1 MKSSVLCVVALAAV
15 CCVGCD
21 KFSDSENEGNGL
33 GNAKHPYVAAEN
45 RITCITGSYSD
56 GRDWG
61 WGPDTWEFEYDSEGR
76 LSRILEKSA
85 ALTWAETLFSRDG
98 SGKLSSAV
106 ITVVPYDQVENWDGY
121 YDLGCGD
128 VINVSLT
135 WKEKCAEVK
144 ADYPK
149 YPLKDYEYV
158 LSFDGDDNLC
168 SMACGGGGSTG
179 SFVWKNGD
187 RVSFTTTTYTGDR
200 IDVNYTYSDKE
211 NNFCGVCL
219 NSFIEPRDF
228 PIESA
233 IMLND
238 EISGLQTKH
247 LLSSVTT
254 GEEHYDISYTFNAS
268 GNVETMTR
276 TKKGNEQE
284 KIVWH
289 IYYGGDTP
297 SADEPVVNNPDGLA
311 RVASIKLGV
320 DYWTEEF
327 KYNSFAENEYE
338 LQFNYGI
345 DKRLAELRTFV
356 DGKYDGSKSFKFEWF
371 EGKIRISRIGYPECY
386 YDVSL
391 NDKGYVRAS
400 ERTGYS
406 KVSYAFEY
414 NDAGFLSSVE
424 RTIGSTTQIW
434 SYEWSDKG
442 ILAESG
448 TDWGKPYR
456 DEYDIS
462 FDSGKNNMN
471 VDLTPLLFLE
481 YADADD
487 YVNLLMFLRL
497 AGRGNEWLLRSVD
510 TSDWKLAWSVT
521 LPDATTTPGV
531 TIHETETYYR
541 YGVWT
546 GKLDYEFVKDG
557 VVKSVTTTQPVRK
570 IQHDYDLVAS
580 TEFAYERDGQKYYEV
595 TIKNEKE
602 TILDEGVN
610 TLTWTFEYM

>member
-21 KFSDSENEGNGL
+21 KFSDSENEGNGV

-45 RITCITGSYSD
+45 RITTIRETHTSKVLGFD
-56 GRDWG
+56 G
-61 WGPDTWEFEYDSEGR
+61 TYEFEYDSDGR
-76 LSRILEKSA
+76 LRRIIDKYGTETVFTHEGNLLKSA
-85 ALTWAETLFSRDG
+85 VVTVGEDVDDTFNLSLKMSEQAIVVTGNSDYNYSFSYDNDRNLLSAERLSDSKVVYEAMWENGDKVSCVSRMYG
-98 SGKLSSAV
+98 
-106 ITVVPYDQVENWDGY
+106 
-121 YDLGCGD
+121 
-128 VINVSLT
+128 
-135 WKEKCAEVK
+135 
-144 ADYPK
+144 
-149 YPLKDYEYV
+149 DYE
-158 LSFDGDDNLC
+158 N
-168 SMACGGGGSTG
+168 
-179 SFVWKNGD
+179 
-187 RVSFTTTTYTGDR
+187 R
-200 IDVNYTYSDKE
+200 YTYSDDE
-211 NNFCGVCL
+211 NRFCGVSL
-219 NSFIEPRDF
+219 NAFVEYNDF
-228 PIESA
+228 FTDA

-400 ERTGYS
+400 EQTGDS

-471 VDLTPLLFLE
+471 VDLTPLLFLK

-510 TSDWKLAWSVT
+510 TSDWKLIWPMA
-521 LPDATTTPGV
+521 LPDATTPGV

>member
-1 MKSSVLCVVALAAV
+1 MS
-15 CCVGCD
+15 
-21 KFSDSENEGNGL
+21 
-33 GNAKHPYVAAEN
+33 
-45 RITCITGSYSD
+45 
-56 GRDWG
+56 
-61 WGPDTWEFEYDSEGR
+61 
-76 LSRILEKSA
+76 
-85 ALTWAETLFSRDG
+85 
-98 SGKLSSAV
+98 
-106 ITVVPYDQVENWDGY
+106 
-121 YDLGCGD
+121 
-128 VINVSLT
+128 
-135 WKEKCAEVK
+135 
-144 ADYPK
+144 
-149 YPLKDYEYV
+149 
-158 LSFDGDDNLC
+158 
-168 SMACGGGGSTG
+168 
-179 SFVWKNGD
+179 
-187 RVSFTTTTYTGDR
+187 
-200 IDVNYTYSDKE
+200 NY
-211 NNFCGVCL
+211 
-219 NSFIEPRDF
+219 R
-228 PIESA
+228 
-233 IMLND
+233 
-238 EISGLQTKH
+238 
-247 LLSSVTT
+247 
-254 GEEHYDISYTFNAS
+254 EHYDISYTFNAS

-320 DYWTEEF
+320 DYWTEEYE
-327 KYNSFAENEYE
+327 YNSFAENEYE

-400 ERTGYS
+400 EQTGNS

-424 RTIGSTTQIW
+424 
-434 SYEWSDKG
+434 
-442 ILAESG
+442 
-448 TDWGKPYR
+448 
-456 DEYDIS
+456 S

-471 VDLTPLLFLE
+471 VELTPLLFLK
-481 YADADD
+481 YHNTDD

-510 TSDWKLAWSVT
+510 TSDWEWIWP
-521 LPDATTTPGV
+521 LPRPQPEPTTTPGV

-570 IQHDYDLVAS
+570 IQYDYDLVAS

-595 TIKNEKE
+595 TIKNEEE